1 MFLQL
6 FSKKVSFIH
15 HEPYY
20 YLPKTPIKETQEQT
34 DIRSLQQKEHELN
47 GSSVI
52 ELPLN
57 ALDPMVIDRRL
68 LSHVLVNE
76 R

>member
-20 YLPKTPIKETQEQT
+20 YLPKTPIKKTYEQT
-34 DIRSLQQKEHELN
+34 DMSISN
-47 GSSVI
+47 GK
-52 ELPLN
+52 N
-57 ALDPMVIDRRL
+57 TDRKAVR
-68 LSHVLVNE
+68 
-76 R
+76 